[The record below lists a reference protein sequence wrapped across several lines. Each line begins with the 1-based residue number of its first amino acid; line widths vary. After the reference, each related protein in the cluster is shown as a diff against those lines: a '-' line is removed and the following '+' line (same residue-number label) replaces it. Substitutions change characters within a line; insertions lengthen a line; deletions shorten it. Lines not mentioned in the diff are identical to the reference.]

1 MKTVTHWIA
10 AGLSFMIVLPIAGR
24 DLEGTVIPFES
35 VTVSSPVEEIIVAI
49 PVNEGDVVA
58 KDSVLA
64 ELRNEQEQ
72 LELKRYDKLM
82 IRAKFEA
89 DAAQRLFES
98 GSGTESDAI
107 QSRTELE
114 RLESERALVELRLR
128 EKIIRSPIDGIVVDK
143 LLEAGESVDRVEDM
157 FEVINIERVF
167 IRFYVDA
174 NLLKSIKEGHELKV
188 KFPLL
193 GDRDSISAS
202 VAFIDSRIDPA
213 SGLVEMKLLADNPDQ
228 SIKAGMRALMAL
240 SQTPAK

>member
-1 MKTVTHWIA
+1 MTPFTQWIA
-10 AGLSFMIVLPIAGR
+10 AGLFAMIAAPVSGR

-35 VTVSSPVEEIIVAI
+35 VTVSSPVEEIIAAI
-49 PVNEGDVVA
+49 PVNEGDPVA
-58 KDSVLA
+58 KNDVLA

-72 LELKRYDKLM
+72 LELKRYDKLLV
-82 IRAKFEA
+82 RAKFEA
-89 DAAQRLFES
+89 DAAQRLFKS

-107 QSRTELE
+107 ESVTELE

-174 NLLKSIKEGHELKV
+174 KRLGATGEGGELRV

-193 GDRDSISAS
+193 GEHESVPAT

-213 SGLVEMKLLADNPDQ
+213 SGLVEMKLLAENPDR
-228 SIKAGMRALMAL
+228 SIKAGMRALLTLPEEGAE
-240 SQTPAK
+240 